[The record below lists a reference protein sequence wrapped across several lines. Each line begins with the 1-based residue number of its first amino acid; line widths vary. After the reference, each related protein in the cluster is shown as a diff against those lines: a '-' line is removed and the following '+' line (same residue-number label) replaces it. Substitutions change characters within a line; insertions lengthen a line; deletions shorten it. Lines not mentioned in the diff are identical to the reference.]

1 MSFLRSNHTLEDA
14 LTAVKRVGPTPTG
27 GTDGPT
33 ALEFP
38 MAGVI
43 GAVLCLSL
51 LVVLVILAAKYPEA
65 VTRVRHLLLALAVLM
80 ASICNSGGQGVPP
93 PSPSNGGP
101 RAPGI
106 ELADLPDRPRPV
118 GQSAHSQWI

>member
-1 MSFLRSNHTLEDA
+1 MQHSRGCIDRGQACRPS
-14 LTAVKRVGPTPTG
+14 
-27 GTDGPT
+27 TDRGDGRPT

-38 MAGVI
+38 MGGVI
-43 GAVLCLSL
+43 GAALCIL
-51 LVVLVILAAKYPEA
+51 LLIVLVILAARYPEA
-65 VTRVRHLLLALAVLM
+65 VTRVRHLLMALAVLM
-80 ASICNSGGQGVPP
+80 ASICNSGGQEVPP

-106 ELADLPDRPRPV
+106 ELADLSDRPRPV

>member
-1 MSFLRSNHTLEDA
+1 MHFLQSNHTLEDA
-14 LTAVKRVGPTPTG
+14 LTAVRRVGPQPTG

-38 MAGVI
+38 MGGVI
-43 GAVLCLSL
+43 GAALCLL
-51 LVVLVILAAKYPEA
+51 LLIVLVILAARYPEA
-65 VTRVRHLLLALAVLM
+65 VTRVRQLLLALAVLM

-106 ELADLPDRPRPV
+106 ELAKLPNRPRPV